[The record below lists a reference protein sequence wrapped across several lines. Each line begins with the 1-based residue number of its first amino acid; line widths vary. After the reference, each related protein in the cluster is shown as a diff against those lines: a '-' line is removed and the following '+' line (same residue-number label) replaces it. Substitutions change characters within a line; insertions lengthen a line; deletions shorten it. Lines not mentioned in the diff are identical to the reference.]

1 MITRRMLSLLVVLCV
16 GGVLAAR
23 AEDFARFKTADE
35 LWAQIE
41 AIQKGPAARPASR
54 EEAQKIMADI
64 VARLEPA
71 LAHFVKTYP
80 TEERSWQARLLL
92 AQLALRADK
101 ETEAAKLLQEVIA
114 AKEAPQKMRS
124 QAQAISLHLRLESA
138 TNLTKETVEKLD
150 ADIGE
155 FIKQAE
161 DPRAELAGKAMR
173 VRLYGQW
180 QDAAAETVL
189 KGLAED
195 KNPQIATLA
204 QQQLTKRRLTT
215 KPVELKF
222 TGTDGKEVDLAGLR
236 GKVVLVD
243 FWATWCGPCQAEL
256 PNVIATYQKLHEKGF
271 EIVGISL
278 DQDKEKLLAYVKD
291 NAMPWPQYFDG
302 KGWQNE
308 ISSRFG
314 ISSIP
319 AMWVL
324 DKKGMIR
331 SDKARGQELGQL
343 VEKLLAEP

>member
-1 MITRRMLSLLVVLCV
+1 MKNLLLTGLVMLV
-16 GGVLAAR
+16 GLAAGR

-41 AIQKGPAARPASR
+41 AIQRGTAAPPTSR

-64 VARLEPA
+64 VAQLEPA
-71 LAHFVKTYP
+71 LGHFVKTYP
-80 TEERSWQARLLL
+80 AEERSWQARLLL

-101 ETEAAKLLQEVIA
+101 AAEAAKLLQEVIA

-138 TNLTKETVEKLD
+138 TKLTKEAVEKLD

-155 FIKQAE
+155 FIKQAG

-173 VRLYGQW
+173 VQLYGQW

-195 KNPQIATLA
+195 KNPQIAKLA
-204 QQQLTKRRLTT
+204 QQQLTKRSLTT

-222 TGTDGKEVDLAGLR
+222 TGTDGKEFDLAKLR

-243 FWATWCGPCQAEL
+243 FWATWCGPCRAEL
-256 PNVIATYQKLHEKGF
+256 PNLLATYKKFHEKGF

-278 DQDKEKLLAYVKD
+278 DEDKDALLDYLKQ
-291 NAMPWPQYFDG
+291 NEMNWPQHFDG
-302 KGWQNE
+302 KGWKNE
-308 ISSRFG
+308 ISTRFG

-319 AMWVL
+319 AMWLL

-331 SDKARGQELGQL
+331 SDTARGEELGRL
-343 VEKLLAEP
+343 VEKLLAE